1 MMFIGTWLYLFSTF
15 HVTENFIWLSELKKV
30 WKKRLKKIQRNRWSW
45 QSTKWLTSHWAIYN
59 WWVPPKTRKK
69 KKKEKGFHNILNLMH
84 PYLIYGN
91 KERSYANMW
100 LKVMLTT
107 LERFNITEL
116 SIKFMTVLKSSQCM
130 FSLLKDYTLQHF
142 THRPITMYLIWALF
156 FFFSLGL
163 TSRKWWRIAWFRIS
177 WKYFLG
183 SSFLKV
189 WNHPYPPAWTD

>member
-1 MMFIGTWLYLFSTF
+1 MVIGTWLYLFSTF

-30 WKKRLKKIQRNRWSW
+30 WKKRLKKKFKEIDGVDNQRNDW
-45 QSTKWLTSHWAIYN
+45 QVIGQFIIDGFHQKQE
-59 WWVPPKTRKK
+59 K

-116 SIKFMTVLKSSQCM
+116 SIKFITVLKSSQCM

-156 FFFSLGL
+156 FFFF
-163 TSRKWWRIAWFRIS
+163 SRSNFKEMMEDCLI
-177 WKYFLG
+177 
-183 SSFLKV
+183 
-189 WNHPYPPAWTD
+189 